1 MKRLLLPIL
10 AALALPTDVKAS
22 TYNFICTAERSHQ
35 ISYIDKA
42 NEEDELTQGRS
53 KYKEDIQSGEKFK
66 VSFNSKNNNGF
77 INNNPAKAIRIFAP
91 DPFEYAPL
99 FLYSEEGSLNES
111 IESKYGKEFSITS
124 MKLNRWNIRIDSPT
138 DNSSMP
144 FFSVRSL
151 EDSENKYITN
161 NDSDEFSEDLLTVKL
176 THEISTG
183 TCFPKN

>member
-1 MKRLLLPIL
+1 MKPLIFSLL
-10 AALALPTDVKAS
+10 AAIALPTAVEAS

-35 ISYIDKA
+35 ISYIDKV
-42 NEEDELTQGRS
+42 NEEAELTQGRS
-53 KYKEDIQSGEKFK
+53 KYKEDIQFGKKFK

-77 INNNPAKAIRIFAP
+77 IDNNPVKAIRIFAP

-99 FLYSEEGSLNES
+99 FLYSQEGSLNES

-124 MKLNRWNIRIDSPT
+124 MKLNRWNIRIDRPN

-151 EDSENKYITN
+151 EDSEDTYITN
-161 NDSDEFSEDLLTVKL
+161 NDSDEFSVGSLTVKL